1 MRDARGPLI
10 LLVVLVVAA
19 VVWFAIQWR
28 SDQERPTRLEP
39 IEATLFDFDAV
50 AVTSPDLLVGP
61 ARVRGAIQDGFSS
74 WLVMMDCAQPDGC
87 TGEFGIKVSFHTGS
101 DRRQLVLVNRF
112 EAPMGGELRFEGLQD
127 PSTPVDRIDGL
138 ALDVRVLGAPSVLPY
153 DVID

>member
-1 MRDARGPLI
+1 MREARGPLI
-10 LLVVLVVAA
+10 LLGVLVVAA
-19 VVWFAIQWR
+19 VVWFAVQWR
-28 SDQERPTRLEP
+28 SDRNRPARLEVV
-39 IEATLFDFDAV
+39 EATLFDFAAV

-74 WLVMMDCAQPDGC
+74 WLVTMDCAQPDGC
-87 TGEFGIKVSFHTGS
+87 TGEFGIEVSFHTGS

-138 ALDVRVLGAPSVLPY
+138 ALDVRVSGVPSEIPY